1 MTTLEVERTVPRLA
15 DILAPVGDIPLDRI
29 LWDPLPGT
37 ATEADMIRL
46 VDGDSKVL
54 VELIDGI
61 LVEKPM
67 SKLASYLTATLMAIL
82 VRFVRKQNLGLV
94 GTPDLMM
101 RVSKHRI
108 RLPDISYTCWERQ
121 LLLDD
126 DTSGIIPFAPDLAVE
141 VLSPSNTR
149 AEMRKKVQEYFA
161 GGSQSVWI
169 VNAEQQF
176 VDVFTSPT
184 DSLRLGNTD
193 TVTGGDVLPGFEL
206 PLSELFN
213 DPQVQYYVQ
222 KYQEPE

>member
-1 MTTLEVERTVPRLA
+1 MATLEVERTVPRLA

-46 VDGDSKVL
+46 VDGEHKVL

-82 VRFVRKQNLGLV
+82 VQFVRKQNLGLV

-101 RVSKHRI
+101 RVSKRRV
-108 RLPDISYTCWERQ
+108 RLPDISFTRWERQ
-121 LLLDD
+121 IRLDD
-126 DTSGIIPFAPDLAVE
+126 ETTGIVPFAPDLAVE

-149 AEMRKKVQEYFA
+149 AEIRKKVQEYFA
-161 GGSQSVWI
+161 GGCQLVWIFHPEHQSVE
-169 VNAEQQF
+169 VY
-176 VDVFTSPT
+176 TSPLSST
-184 DSLRLGNTD
+184 RYGVAD
-193 TVTGGDVLPGFEL
+193 TLTGGDVLPGFEL
-206 PLSELFN
+206 PLVDLFS

-222 KYQEPE
+222 KSQDSE